1 MFVFRYGT
9 AKVNEGLKRKSSIKI
24 VTPDWL
30 WCCAERWEKVEE
42 LIFPLNK
49 SVPVTL
55 KPPAHCSSPEIAFAE
70 RCPDNLKLLPEATNP
85 KYTISNEDLAE
96 MDKEVDDML
105 TSESSSDSD
114 PEPEADPK
122 NENESSED
130 SLTGAMPRGQKRKM
144 SKNDDID
151 EDNDDGP
158 ADRFRR
164 GIFFNFCFIFVFFF
178 NFFFPFSGEDVPSDF
193 EIASQSD
200 DEDDV
205 RINTSKRDDDDNES
219 SGQDSDDESDDDGLG
234 AQLEAEISD

>member
-114 PEPEADPK
+114 PEPENDQK

-164 GIFFNFCFIFVFFF
+164 GNFEKKIKKKFFHFFF
-178 NFFFPFSGEDVPSDF
+178 LFQVKMFPVTLKSLRKVMMKMMFVL
-193 EIASQSD
+193 IHL
-200 DEDDV
+200 
-205 RINTSKRDDDDNES
+205 NEMMMTMS
-219 SGQDSDDESDDDGLG
+219 PQVKIVMMRVMMTG
-234 AQLEAEISD
+234 

>member
-1 MFVFRYGT
+1 M
-9 AKVNEGLKRKSSIKI
+9 
-24 VTPDWL
+24 
-30 WCCAERWEKVEE
+30 
-42 LIFPLNK
+42 
-49 SVPVTL
+49 TL

-114 PEPEADPK
+114 PEPENDQK

-164 GIFFNFCFIFVFFF
+164 GIFFNFCFIFFFF
-178 NFFFPFSGEDVPSDF
+178 SIFFSLFQVKMFPVTLKSLRKVMMKMMFVSIHLKEMMMTMSPQVKIVMMRVMMTG
-193 EIASQSD
+193 
-200 DEDDV
+200 
-205 RINTSKRDDDDNES
+205 
-219 SGQDSDDESDDDGLG
+219 
-234 AQLEAEISD
+234 

>member
-1 MFVFRYGT
+1 MDKKGWQKGQNKNFEFSILFLCNLFVFRYGT

-122 NENESSED
+122 DENESSED

-164 GIFFNFCFIFVFFF
+164 GNFEKKNI
-178 NFFFPFSGEDVPSDF
+178 
-193 EIASQSD
+193 
-200 DEDDV
+200 
-205 RINTSKRDDDDNES
+205 SKKKMF
-219 SGQDSDDESDDDGLG
+219 
-234 AQLEAEISD
+234 

>member
-1 MFVFRYGT
+1 M
-9 AKVNEGLKRKSSIKI
+9 
-24 VTPDWL
+24 
-30 WCCAERWEKVEE
+30 
-42 LIFPLNK
+42 
-49 SVPVTL
+49 TL

-85 KYTISNEDLAE
+85 KLAFSNEDLAE

-114 PEPEADPK
+114 PEPEDPEEGCQK
-122 NENESSED
+122 DENESSED
-130 SLTGAMPRGQKRKM
+130 SLTGEMPRGQKRKM

-151 EDNDDGP
+151 EDNDGP

-164 GIFFNFCFIFVFFF
+164 
-178 NFFFPFSGEDVPSDF
+178 GEDVPSDF

-205 RINTSKRDDDDNES
+205 RIGNV
-219 SGQDSDDESDDDGLG
+219 QF
-234 AQLEAEISD
+234 

>member
-122 NENESSED
+122 DENESSED

-164 GIFFNFCFIFVFFF
+164 GNFFNFFFF
-178 NFFFPFSGEDVPSDF
+178 NFFSIFFFQIFILFQVKMFPVTLKSLRKVMMKMMFVL
-193 EIASQSD
+193 IHL
-200 DEDDV
+200 
-205 RINTSKRDDDDNES
+205 NEMMMTMS
-219 SGQDSDDESDDDGLG
+219 PQVKIVMMRVMMTG
-234 AQLEAEISD
+234 

>member
-122 NENESSED
+122 DENESSED

-151 EDNDDGP
+151 EDNDGP

-164 GIFFNFCFIFVFFF
+164 
-178 NFFFPFSGEDVPSDF
+178 GEDVPSDF

-205 RINTSKRDDDDNES
+205 RIDTSKRDES
-219 SGQDSDDESDDDGLG
+219 SGQDSDDESDDGDDDQDDDELG
-234 AQLEAEISD
+234 AQLEAEIS